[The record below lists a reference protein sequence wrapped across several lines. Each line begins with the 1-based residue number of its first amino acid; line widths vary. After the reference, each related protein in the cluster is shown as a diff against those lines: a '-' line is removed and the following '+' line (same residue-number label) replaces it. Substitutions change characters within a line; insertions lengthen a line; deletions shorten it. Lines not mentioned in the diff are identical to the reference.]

1 MLGYYITMKRT
12 VSIPID
18 IPPDRFLPLME
29 ACSCIFNEH
38 VDWAMEN
45 DTYNK
50 SKAHKALYQPIKGQY
65 PTIPTAFIQ
74 SVRDTAMEAVK
85 ATKGKKKPRK
95 KRYSGIRFDRRTM
108 SLRGRQLSLSCI
120 GKRERVILDV
130 PKYFEKI
137 VDTWNLK
144 GATLTYT
151 VSKKQFW
158 IRLVYEIETPPVK
171 PGGKVVGVDRGLKH
185 LAVTSDGQ
193 FFSNSTIR
201 ANQRRYLHSRQ
212 TLQAKG
218 TPAARRRLKAMSGK
232 EKRFSRDVN
241 HQVSKKLANLPDV
254 MTIVLEDLEG
264 IRNKRRG
271 KKLNKHL
278 SSWPFHQ
285 FALFLEYKAEYCG
298 KEVRY
303 VDARFTSQKCS
314 CCKSIL
320 KVNRNKSQYKCRRC
334 DFWLHSDWN
343 AAINIRDDYVLSS
356 ACITSEEQAAVNP
369 PLQGRSTNY
378 EVSLNVSAHVSDT
391 SLQPCAVGN

>member
-1 MLGYYITMKRT
+1 MKRT
-12 VSIPID
+12 VSIPIN
-18 IPPDRFLPLME
+18 IPQDRFLPLME
-29 ACSCIFNEH
+29 ECACIFNEH
-38 VDWAMEN
+38 VDWAVEN
-45 DTYNK
+45 ETYNK
-50 SKAHKALYQPIKGQY
+50 SKAHEALYQLIKARY
-65 PTIPTAFIQ
+65 PSIPTAFIQ
-74 SVRDTAMEAVK
+74 SVRDTSMEAVK

-95 KRYSGIRFDRRTM
+95 KKYSGIRFDRRTM
-108 SLRGRQLSLSCI
+108 SLRGQQLSLSCV

-130 PKYFEKI
+130 PEYFSKI
-137 VDTWNLK
+137 FNEWKLK
-144 GATLTYT
+144 SATLTYT

-158 IRLVYEIETPPVK
+158 IRLVYETETPPIT
-171 PGGKVVGVDRGLKH
+171 PEGKVIGVDRGLKH
-185 LAVTSDGQ
+185 LAVTSEGH

-201 ANQRRYLHSRQ
+201 ANQRRYLHNRQ

-218 TPAARRRLKAMSGK
+218 TPSAKRQLKAMSGK

-254 MTIVLEDLEG
+254 RTIVLEDLAG

-278 SSWPFHQ
+278 NSWPFYQ
-285 FALFLEYKAEYCG
+285 FAMFLEYKAEYCG

-314 CCKSIL
+314 CCKTIL

-334 DFWLHSDWN
+334 AFWLHSDWN
-343 AAINIRDDYVLSS
+343 AAINIRDDYTLSS

-369 PLQGRSTNY
+369 PPQGRSVNY
-378 EVSLNVSAHVSDT
+378 ETSLNVSTHVSDT
-391 SLQPCAVGN
+391 SLQPCAVGH